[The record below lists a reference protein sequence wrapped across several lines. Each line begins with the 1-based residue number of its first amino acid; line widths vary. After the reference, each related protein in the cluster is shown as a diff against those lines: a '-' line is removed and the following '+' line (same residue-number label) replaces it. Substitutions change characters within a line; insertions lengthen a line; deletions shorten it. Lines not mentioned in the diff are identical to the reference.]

1 MKLIQSILV
10 ISALLF
16 FINCT
21 AWPALIPPPAG
32 KTKTAVYPIPL
43 PATSTTAPVR
53 ITGPAPATATDQSP
67 TPYSEYKLAFNQT
80 LQLGAIDKD
89 KVNITSQITLWESTV
104 PTIAT
109 VSSTGLV
116 TSLTMEG
123 ETTIRATHPTLT
135 PPGELKLTVSATGA
149 YILAFDGKEFKELY
163 FIPTKQQNEEK

>member
-53 ITGPAPATATDQSP
+53 ITGPAPAGWSRGRRNP
-67 TPYSEYKLAFNQT
+67 CGYFSGEGN
-80 LQLGAIDKD
+80 GER
-89 KVNITSQITLWESTV
+89 LW
-104 PTIAT
+104 PA
-109 VSSTGLV
+109 GC
-116 TSLTMEG
+116 
-123 ETTIRATHPTLT
+123 AC
-135 PPGELKLTVSATGA
+135 
-149 YILAFDGKEFKELY
+149 
-163 FIPTKQQNEEK
+163 